1 MPQFS
6 DCPRQRFFRIRTF
19 LPERLGSNSYN
30 VHLRKNLAT
39 YRERTLFSKTMN
51 DTIGILG
58 LGLIGSAIA
67 ARLNAADYKVIGFDP
82 AVPKM
87 QGVSSACNPT
97 EVFTRS
103 ELVILCL
110 PDGNDVRA
118 VINEVQSIIHERHLI
133 INTTTT
139 GDADRPHAQMIEAT
153 IGGSSALLRDGAAP
167 LFLGGDKAQIS
178 CAQPILDILSSRS
191 FHLGD
196 FGAGAKF
203 KLIHNMAIGL
213 NRAVAAETLCFA
225 EALGFDLNQS
235 LDILLQSPA
244 SSTAMAAKGQ
254 RMIEAE
260 YQPPQARLAQHLK
273 DVRLILA
280 AAEETSTKVP
290 LTQLHEELLLRA
302 KSRGFGNA
310 DNAAIIEAYRED
322 KPCLD

>member
-1 MPQFS
+1 MS
-6 DCPRQRFFRIRTF
+6 
-19 LPERLGSNSYN
+19 
-30 VHLRKNLAT
+30 
-39 YRERTLFSKTMN
+39 

-58 LGLIGSAIA
+58 LGLIGSAVA
-67 ARLNAADYKVIGFDP
+67 ARLNAADYKIVGFDP

-87 QGVSSACNPT
+87 QGVTSVCSPN
-97 EVFTRS
+97 EVFSRS
-103 ELVILCL
+103 EFVILCL
-110 PDGNDVRA
+110 PDGNYVQA
-118 VINEVQSIIHERHLI
+118 VIDEVQSIIHERHLI
-133 INTTTT
+133 INTTT
-139 GDADRPHAQMIEAT
+139 GDANRPHAQMIEAT

-167 LFLGGDKAQIS
+167 LFLGGYKAQIS

-254 RMIEAE
+254 KMIEAE

-290 LTQLHEELLLRA
+290 LTQLHRELLSLA
-302 KSRGFGNA
+302 ELRGFGDA

>member
-1 MPQFS
+1 MS
-6 DCPRQRFFRIRTF
+6 
-19 LPERLGSNSYN
+19 
-30 VHLRKNLAT
+30 
-39 YRERTLFSKTMN
+39 

-58 LGLIGSAIA
+58 LGLIGTAIA
-67 ARLNAADYKVIGFDP
+67 SRLNAADYKIVGFDP
-82 AVPKM
+82 AVPKI
-87 QGVSSACNPT
+87 QGVTSVSSPN
-97 EVFTRS
+97 EVFSRS
-103 ELVILCL
+103 DFVILCL
-110 PDGNDVRA
+110 PDGNYVQA
-118 VINEVQSIIHERHLI
+118 IINEVRSIIHERHLI
-133 INTTTT
+133 INTTT
-139 GDADRPHAQMIEAT
+139 GDANRPHAQMIEAT
-153 IGGSSALLRDGAAP
+153 IGGSSALLRDGAAL

-178 CAQPILDILSSRS
+178 RAQPVLDILSPNS

-213 NRAVAAETLCFA
+213 NRAVVAETLCFA

-254 RMIEAE
+254 KMIEAE

-290 LTQLHEELLLRA
+290 LTQLHRELLSLA
-302 KSRGFGNA
+302 ELRGFGDA

>member
-1 MPQFS
+1 MS
-6 DCPRQRFFRIRTF
+6 
-19 LPERLGSNSYN
+19 
-30 VHLRKNLAT
+30 
-39 YRERTLFSKTMN
+39 

-58 LGLIGSAIA
+58 LGLIGSAVA
-67 ARLNAADYKVIGFDP
+67 ARLNAADYKIVGFDP

-87 QGVSSACNPT
+87 QGVTSVCSPN
-97 EVFTRS
+97 EVFSRS
-103 ELVILCL
+103 EFVILCL
-110 PDGNDVRA
+110 PDGNYVQA
-118 VINEVQSIIHERHLI
+118 VIDEVQSIIHERHLI
-133 INTTTT
+133 INTTT
-139 GDADRPHAQMIEAT
+139 GDANRPHAQMIEAT

-167 LFLGGDKAQIS
+167 LFLGGYKAQIS

-290 LTQLHEELLLRA
+290 LTQLHRELLSLA
-302 KSRGFGNA
+302 ELRGFGNA

>member
-1 MPQFS
+1 MS
-6 DCPRQRFFRIRTF
+6 
-19 LPERLGSNSYN
+19 
-30 VHLRKNLAT
+30 
-39 YRERTLFSKTMN
+39 

-58 LGLIGSAIA
+58 LGLIGSAVA
-67 ARLNAADYKVIGFDP
+67 ARLNAADYKIVGFDP

-87 QGVSSACNPT
+87 QGVTSVCSPN
-97 EVFTRS
+97 EVFSRS
-103 ELVILCL
+103 EFVILCL
-110 PDGNDVRA
+110 PDGNYVQA
-118 VINEVQSIIHERHLI
+118 VIDEVQSIIHERHLI
-133 INTTTT
+133 INTTT
-139 GDADRPHAQMIEAT
+139 GDANRPHAQMIEAT

-167 LFLGGDKAQIS
+167 LFLGGYKAQIS

-280 AAEETSTKVP
+280 AAEESSIKVP
-290 LTQLHEELLLRA
+290 LTQLHKELLSLA
-302 KSRGFGNA
+302 ELRGFGNS

>member
-1 MPQFS
+1 MS
-6 DCPRQRFFRIRTF
+6 
-19 LPERLGSNSYN
+19 
-30 VHLRKNLAT
+30 
-39 YRERTLFSKTMN
+39 

-58 LGLIGSAIA
+58 LGLIGTAIA
-67 ARLNAADYKVIGFDP
+67 SRLNAAGYKVVGFDP
-82 AVPKM
+82 AVPKI
-87 QGVSSACNPT
+87 QGVTSVSGPN
-97 EVFTRS
+97 EVFSRS
-103 ELVILCL
+103 DFVILCL
-110 PDGNDVRA
+110 PDGNYVQA
-118 VINEVQSIIHERHLI
+118 IINEVRSIIHERHLI
-133 INTTTT
+133 INTTT
-139 GDADRPHAQMIEAT
+139 GDTNRPHAQMIEAT
-153 IGGSSALLRDGAAP
+153 IGGSSALLRDGAAL

-178 CAQPILDILSSRS
+178 RAQPVLDILSPNS

-213 NRAVAAETLCFA
+213 NRAVVAETLCFA

-280 AAEETSTKVP
+280 AAEESSIKVP
-290 LTQLHEELLLRA
+290 LTQLHKELLSLA
-302 KSRGFGNA
+302 ELRGFGNS

>member
-1 MPQFS
+1 MS
-6 DCPRQRFFRIRTF
+6 
-19 LPERLGSNSYN
+19 
-30 VHLRKNLAT
+30 
-39 YRERTLFSKTMN
+39 

-58 LGLIGSAIA
+58 LGLIGSAVA
-67 ARLNAADYKVIGFDP
+67 ARLNAADYKIVGFDP

-87 QGVSSACNPT
+87 QGVTSVCSPN
-97 EVFTRS
+97 EVFSRS
-103 ELVILCL
+103 EFVILCL
-110 PDGNDVRA
+110 PDGNYVQA
-118 VINEVQSIIHERHLI
+118 VIDEVQSIIHERHLI
-133 INTTTT
+133 INTTT
-139 GDADRPHAQMIEAT
+139 GDANRPHAQMIEAT

-167 LFLGGDKAQIS
+167 LFLGGYKAQIS

-260 YQPPQARLAQHLK
+260 YQPPHARLAQHLK

-280 AAEETSTKVP
+280 AAEETSIKVP
-290 LTQLHEELLLRA
+290 LTQLHEELLSRA
-302 KSRGFGNA
+302 ELRGFGNA

>member
-1 MPQFS
+1 MS
-6 DCPRQRFFRIRTF
+6 
-19 LPERLGSNSYN
+19 
-30 VHLRKNLAT
+30 
-39 YRERTLFSKTMN
+39 

-58 LGLIGSAIA
+58 LGLIGSAVA
-67 ARLNAADYKVIGFDP
+67 ARLNAADYKIVGFDP

-87 QGVSSACNPT
+87 QGVTSVCSPN
-97 EVFTRS
+97 EVFSRS
-103 ELVILCL
+103 EFVILCL
-110 PDGNDVRA
+110 PDGNYVQA
-118 VINEVQSIIHERHLI
+118 VIDEVQSIIHERHLI
-133 INTTTT
+133 INTTT
-139 GDADRPHAQMIEAT
+139 GDANRPHAQMIEAT

-167 LFLGGDKAQIS
+167 LFLGGYKAQIS

-254 RMIEAE
+254 KMIEAE

-290 LTQLHEELLLRA
+290 LTQLHEELLSRA
-302 KSRGFGNA
+302 ESRGFGNA
-310 DNAAIIEAYRED
+310 DNGAIIEAYRED

>member
-1 MPQFS
+1 MS
-6 DCPRQRFFRIRTF
+6 
-19 LPERLGSNSYN
+19 
-30 VHLRKNLAT
+30 
-39 YRERTLFSKTMN
+39 

-58 LGLIGSAIA
+58 LGLIGSAVA
-67 ARLNAADYKVIGFDP
+67 ARLNAADYKIVGFDP

-87 QGVSSACNPT
+87 QGVTSVCSPN
-97 EVFTRS
+97 EVFSRS
-103 ELVILCL
+103 EFVILCL
-110 PDGNDVRA
+110 PDGNYVQA
-118 VINEVQSIIHERHLI
+118 VIDEVQSIIHERHLI
-133 INTTTT
+133 INTTT
-139 GDADRPHAQMIEAT
+139 GDANRPHAQMIEAT

-167 LFLGGDKAQIS
+167 LFLGGYKAQIS

-254 RMIEAE
+254 RMIEAK

-290 LTQLHEELLLRA
+290 LTQLHRELLSLA
-302 KSRGFGNA
+302 ELRGFGDA

>member
-1 MPQFS
+1 MS
-6 DCPRQRFFRIRTF
+6 
-19 LPERLGSNSYN
+19 
-30 VHLRKNLAT
+30 
-39 YRERTLFSKTMN
+39 

-58 LGLIGSAIA
+58 LGLIGSAVA
-67 ARLNAADYKVIGFDP
+67 ARLNAADYNIVGFDP

-87 QGVSSACNPT
+87 QGVTSVCSPN
-97 EVFTRS
+97 EVFSRS
-103 ELVILCL
+103 EFVILCL
-110 PDGNDVRA
+110 PDGNYVKA
-118 VINEVQSIIHERHLI
+118 VIDEVQSIIHERHLI
-133 INTTTT
+133 INTTT
-139 GDADRPHAQMIEAT
+139 GDANRPHAQMIEAT

-167 LFLGGDKAQIS
+167 LFLGGYKAQIS

-302 KSRGFGNA
+302 ESRGFGNA
-310 DNAAIIEAYRED
+310 DNGAIIEAYRED

>member
-1 MPQFS
+1 MS
-6 DCPRQRFFRIRTF
+6 
-19 LPERLGSNSYN
+19 
-30 VHLRKNLAT
+30 
-39 YRERTLFSKTMN
+39 

-58 LGLIGSAIA
+58 LGLIGSAVA
-67 ARLNAADYKVIGFDP
+67 ARLNAADYKIVGFDP

-87 QGVSSACNPT
+87 QGVTSVCSPN
-97 EVFTRS
+97 EVFSRS
-103 ELVILCL
+103 EFVILCL
-110 PDGNDVRA
+110 PDGNYVQA
-118 VINEVQSIIHERHLI
+118 VIDEVQSIIHERHLI
-133 INTTTT
+133 INTTT
-139 GDADRPHAQMIEAT
+139 GDANRPHAQMIEAT

-167 LFLGGDKAQIS
+167 LFLGGYKAQIS

-213 NRAVAAETLCFA
+213 NRAVVAETLCFA

-280 AAEETSTKVP
+280 AAEESSIKVP
-290 LTQLHEELLLRA
+290 LTQLHKELLSLA
-302 KSRGFGNA
+302 ELRGFGNS

>member
-1 MPQFS
+1 MS
-6 DCPRQRFFRIRTF
+6 
-19 LPERLGSNSYN
+19 
-30 VHLRKNLAT
+30 
-39 YRERTLFSKTMN
+39 

-58 LGLIGSAIA
+58 LGLIGSAVA
-67 ARLNAADYKVIGFDP
+67 ARLNAADYKIVGFDP

-87 QGVSSACNPT
+87 QGVTSVCSPN
-97 EVFTRS
+97 EVFSRS
-103 ELVILCL
+103 KFVILCL
-110 PDGNDVRA
+110 PDGNYVQA
-118 VINEVQSIIHERHLI
+118 VIDEVQSIIHERHLI
-133 INTTTT
+133 INTTT
-139 GDADRPHAQMIEAT
+139 GDANRPHAQMIEAT

-167 LFLGGDKAQIS
+167 LFLGGYKAQIL

-213 NRAVAAETLCFA
+213 NRAVVAETLCFA

-280 AAEETSTKVP
+280 AAEESSIKVP
-290 LTQLHEELLLRA
+290 LTQLHKELLSLA
-302 KSRGFGNA
+302 ELRGFGNA

>member
-1 MPQFS
+1 MS
-6 DCPRQRFFRIRTF
+6 
-19 LPERLGSNSYN
+19 
-30 VHLRKNLAT
+30 
-39 YRERTLFSKTMN
+39 

-58 LGLIGSAIA
+58 LGLIGSAVA
-67 ARLNAADYKVIGFDP
+67 ARLNAADYKIVGFDP

-87 QGVSSACNPT
+87 QGVTSVCSPN
-97 EVFTRS
+97 EVFSRS
-103 ELVILCL
+103 EFVILCL
-110 PDGNDVRA
+110 PDGNYVQA
-118 VINEVQSIIHERHLI
+118 VIDEVQSIIHERHLI
-133 INTTTT
+133 INTTT
-139 GDADRPHAQMIEAT
+139 GDANRPHAQMIEAT

-167 LFLGGDKAQIS
+167 LFLGGYKAQIS

-290 LTQLHEELLLRA
+290 LTQLHEELLSRA
-302 KSRGFGNA
+302 ESRGFGNA

>member
-1 MPQFS
+1 MS
-6 DCPRQRFFRIRTF
+6 
-19 LPERLGSNSYN
+19 
-30 VHLRKNLAT
+30 
-39 YRERTLFSKTMN
+39 

-58 LGLIGSAIA
+58 LGLIGSAVA
-67 ARLNAADYKVIGFDP
+67 ARLNAADYKIVGFDP

-87 QGVSSACNPT
+87 QGVTSVCSPN
-97 EVFTRS
+97 EVFSRS
-103 ELVILCL
+103 EFVILCL
-110 PDGNDVRA
+110 PDGNYVQA
-118 VINEVQSIIHERHLI
+118 VIDEVQSIIHERHLI
-133 INTTTT
+133 INTTT
-139 GDADRPHAQMIEAT
+139 GDANRPHAQMIEAT

-167 LFLGGDKAQIS
+167 LFLGGYKAQIS

-290 LTQLHEELLLRA
+290 LTQLHRELLSLA
-302 KSRGFGNA
+302 ELRGFGDA

>member
-1 MPQFS
+1 MS
-6 DCPRQRFFRIRTF
+6 
-19 LPERLGSNSYN
+19 
-30 VHLRKNLAT
+30 
-39 YRERTLFSKTMN
+39 

-58 LGLIGSAIA
+58 LGLIGSAVA
-67 ARLNAADYKVIGFDP
+67 ARLNAADYKIVGFDP

-87 QGVSSACNPT
+87 QGVTSVCSPN
-97 EVFTRS
+97 EVFSRS
-103 ELVILCL
+103 EFVILCL
-110 PDGNDVRA
+110 PDGNYVQA
-118 VINEVQSIIHERHLI
+118 VIDEVQSIIHERHLI
-133 INTTTT
+133 INTTT
-139 GDADRPHAQMIEAT
+139 GDANRPHAQMIEAT

-167 LFLGGDKAQIS
+167 LFLGGYKAQIS

-290 LTQLHEELLLRA
+290 LTQLHRELLSLA
-302 KSRGFGNA
+302 ELRGFGNA

-322 KPCLD
+322 KSCLD

>member
-1 MPQFS
+1 MS
-6 DCPRQRFFRIRTF
+6 
-19 LPERLGSNSYN
+19 
-30 VHLRKNLAT
+30 
-39 YRERTLFSKTMN
+39 

-58 LGLIGSAIA
+58 LGLIGSAVA
-67 ARLNAADYKVIGFDP
+67 ARLNAADYKIVGFDP

-87 QGVSSACNPT
+87 QGVTSVCSPN
-97 EVFTRS
+97 EVFSRS
-103 ELVILCL
+103 EFVILCL
-110 PDGNDVRA
+110 PDGNYVQA
-118 VINEVQSIIHERHLI
+118 VIDEVQSIIHERHLI
-133 INTTTT
+133 INTTT
-139 GDADRPHAQMIEAT
+139 GDANRPHAQMIEAT

-167 LFLGGDKAQIS
+167 LFLGGYKAQIS

-225 EALGFDLNQS
+225 EALGFDLKQS

-254 RMIEAE
+254 KMIEAE

-290 LTQLHEELLLRA
+290 LTQLHRELLSLA
-302 KSRGFGNA
+302 ELRGFGNA

>member
-1 MPQFS
+1 MS
-6 DCPRQRFFRIRTF
+6 
-19 LPERLGSNSYN
+19 
-30 VHLRKNLAT
+30 
-39 YRERTLFSKTMN
+39 

-58 LGLIGSAIA
+58 LGLIGSAVA
-67 ARLNAADYKVIGFDP
+67 ARLNAADYKIVGFDP

-87 QGVSSACNPT
+87 QGVTSVCSPN
-97 EVFTRS
+97 EVFSRS
-103 ELVILCL
+103 EFVILCL
-110 PDGNDVRA
+110 PDGNYVQA
-118 VINEVQSIIHERHLI
+118 VIDEVQSIIHERHLI
-133 INTTTT
+133 INTTT
-139 GDADRPHAQMIEAT
+139 GDANKPHAQMIEAT

-167 LFLGGDKAQIS
+167 LFLGGYKAQIL

-213 NRAVAAETLCFA
+213 NRAVVAETLCFA

-280 AAEETSTKVP
+280 AAEESSIKVP
-290 LTQLHEELLLRA
+290 LTQLHKELLSLA
-302 KSRGFGNA
+302 ELRGFGNA

>member
-1 MPQFS
+1 MS
-6 DCPRQRFFRIRTF
+6 
-19 LPERLGSNSYN
+19 
-30 VHLRKNLAT
+30 
-39 YRERTLFSKTMN
+39 

-58 LGLIGSAIA
+58 LGLIGSAVA
-67 ARLNAADYKVIGFDP
+67 ARLNAADYKIVGFDP

-87 QGVSSACNPT
+87 RGVTSVCSPN
-97 EVFTRS
+97 EVFSRS
-103 ELVILCL
+103 EFVILCL
-110 PDGNDVRA
+110 PDGNYVQA
-118 VINEVQSIIHERHLI
+118 VIDEVQSIIHERHLI
-133 INTTTT
+133 INTTT
-139 GDADRPHAQMIEAT
+139 GDANRPHAQMIEAT

-191 FHLGD
+191 FYLGD

-260 YQPPQARLAQHLK
+260 YLPPQARLAQHLK
-273 DVRLILA
+273 DVRLMLA
-280 AAEETSTKVP
+280 AAEETATKVP
-290 LTQLHEELLLRA
+290 LTQLHEELLSRA
-302 KSRGFGNA
+302 ELRGFGNA

>member
-1 MPQFS
+1 M
-6 DCPRQRFFRIRTF
+6 R
-19 LPERLGSNSYN
+19 
-30 VHLRKNLAT
+30 
-39 YRERTLFSKTMN
+39 
-51 DTIGILG
+51 
-58 LGLIGSAIA
+58 
-67 ARLNAADYKVIGFDP
+67 
-82 AVPKM
+82 
-87 QGVSSACNPT
+87 GVTSVCSPN
-97 EVFTRS
+97 EVFSRS
-103 ELVILCL
+103 EFVILCL
-110 PDGNDVRA
+110 PDGNYVQA
-118 VINEVQSIIHERHLI
+118 VIDEVQSIIHERHLI
-133 INTTTT
+133 INTTT
-139 GDADRPHAQMIEAT
+139 GDANRPHAQMIEAT

-254 RMIEAE
+254 KMIEAE

-290 LTQLHEELLLRA
+290 LTQLHEELLSRA
-302 KSRGFGNA
+302 ESRGFGNA

>member
-1 MPQFS
+1 MS
-6 DCPRQRFFRIRTF
+6 
-19 LPERLGSNSYN
+19 
-30 VHLRKNLAT
+30 
-39 YRERTLFSKTMN
+39 

-58 LGLIGSAIA
+58 LGLIGSAVA
-67 ARLNAADYKVIGFDP
+67 ARLNAADYKIVGFDP

-87 QGVSSACNPT
+87 QGVTSVCSPN
-97 EVFTRS
+97 EVFSRS
-103 ELVILCL
+103 EFVILCL
-110 PDGNDVRA
+110 PDGNYVQA
-118 VINEVQSIIHERHLI
+118 VIDEVQSIIHERHLI
-133 INTTTT
+133 INTTT
-139 GDADRPHAQMIEAT
+139 GDANRPHAQMIEAT

-167 LFLGGDKAQIS
+167 LFLGGYKAQIS

-213 NRAVAAETLCFA
+213 NRAVVAETLCFA

-302 KSRGFGNA
+302 ESRGFGNA
-310 DNAAIIEAYRED
+310 DNGAIIEAYRED

>member
-1 MPQFS
+1 MS
-6 DCPRQRFFRIRTF
+6 
-19 LPERLGSNSYN
+19 
-30 VHLRKNLAT
+30 
-39 YRERTLFSKTMN
+39 

-58 LGLIGSAIA
+58 LGLIGSAVA
-67 ARLNAADYKVIGFDP
+67 ARLNAADYKIVGFDP

-87 QGVSSACNPT
+87 QGVTSVCSPN
-97 EVFTRS
+97 EVFSRS
-103 ELVILCL
+103 EFVILCL
-110 PDGNDVRA
+110 PDGNYVQA
-118 VINEVQSIIHERHLI
+118 VIDEVQSIIHERHLI
-133 INTTTT
+133 INTTT
-139 GDADRPHAQMIEAT
+139 GDANRPHAQMIEAT

-167 LFLGGDKAQIS
+167 LFLGGYKAQIS

-254 RMIEAE
+254 KMIEAE

-290 LTQLHEELLLRA
+290 LTQLHRELLSLA
-302 KSRGFGNA
+302 ELRGFGNA

>member
-1 MPQFS
+1 MS
-6 DCPRQRFFRIRTF
+6 
-19 LPERLGSNSYN
+19 
-30 VHLRKNLAT
+30 
-39 YRERTLFSKTMN
+39 

-58 LGLIGSAIA
+58 LGLIGSAVA
-67 ARLNAADYKVIGFDP
+67 ARLNAADYKIVGFDP

-87 QGVSSACNPT
+87 QGVTSVCSPN
-97 EVFTRS
+97 EVFSRS
-103 ELVILCL
+103 EFVILCL
-110 PDGNDVRA
+110 PDGNYVQA
-118 VINEVQSIIHERHLI
+118 VIDEVQSIIHERHLI
-133 INTTTT
+133 INTTT
-139 GDADRPHAQMIEAT
+139 GDANRPHAQMIEAT

-167 LFLGGDKAQIS
+167 LFLGGYKAQIS

-254 RMIEAE
+254 KMIEAE

-280 AAEETSTKVP
+280 AAEETSIKVP
-290 LTQLHEELLLRA
+290 LTQLHRELLSLA
-302 KSRGFGNA
+302 ELRGFGNA

>member
-1 MPQFS
+1 MS
-6 DCPRQRFFRIRTF
+6 
-19 LPERLGSNSYN
+19 
-30 VHLRKNLAT
+30 
-39 YRERTLFSKTMN
+39 

-58 LGLIGSAIA
+58 LGLIGSAVA
-67 ARLNAADYKVIGFDP
+67 ARLNAADYKIVGFDP

-87 QGVSSACNPT
+87 QGVTSVCSPN
-97 EVFTRS
+97 EVFSRS
-103 ELVILCL
+103 EFVILCL
-110 PDGNDVRA
+110 PDGNYVQA
-118 VINEVQSIIHERHLI
+118 VIDEVQSIIHERHLI
-133 INTTTT
+133 INTTT
-139 GDADRPHAQMIEAT
+139 GDANRPHAQMIEAT

-167 LFLGGDKAQIS
+167 LFLGGYKAQIS

-254 RMIEAE
+254 KMIEAE

-280 AAEETSTKVP
+280 AAEETSIKVP
-290 LTQLHEELLLRA
+290 LTQLHKELLSLA
-302 KSRGFGNA
+302 ELRGFGNA

>member
-1 MPQFS
+1 MS
-6 DCPRQRFFRIRTF
+6 
-19 LPERLGSNSYN
+19 
-30 VHLRKNLAT
+30 
-39 YRERTLFSKTMN
+39 

-58 LGLIGSAIA
+58 LGLIGSAVA
-67 ARLNAADYKVIGFDP
+67 ARLNAADYKIVGFDP

-87 QGVSSACNPT
+87 QGVTSVCSPN
-97 EVFTRS
+97 EVFSRS
-103 ELVILCL
+103 EFVILCL
-110 PDGNDVRA
+110 PDGNYVQA
-118 VINEVQSIIHERHLI
+118 VIDEVQSIIHERHLI
-133 INTTTT
+133 INTTT
-139 GDADRPHAQMIEAT
+139 GDANKPHAQMIEAT

>member
-1 MPQFS
+1 MS
-6 DCPRQRFFRIRTF
+6 
-19 LPERLGSNSYN
+19 
-30 VHLRKNLAT
+30 
-39 YRERTLFSKTMN
+39 

-58 LGLIGSAIA
+58 LGLIGSAVA
-67 ARLNAADYKVIGFDP
+67 ARLNAADYKIVGFDP

-87 QGVSSACNPT
+87 QGVTSVCSPN
-97 EVFTRS
+97 EVFSRS
-103 ELVILCL
+103 EFVILCL
-110 PDGNDVRA
+110 PDGNYVQA
-118 VINEVQSIIHERHLI
+118 VIDEVQSIIHERHLI
-133 INTTTT
+133 INTTT
-139 GDADRPHAQMIEAT
+139 GDANRPHAQMIEAT

-167 LFLGGDKAQIS
+167 LFLGGYKAQIS

-191 FHLGD
+191 FHLGE
-196 FGAGAKF
+196 FGTGAKF

-302 KSRGFGNA
+302 ESRGFGNA
-310 DNAAIIEAYRED
+310 DNGAIIEAYRED

>member
-1 MPQFS
+1 MS
-6 DCPRQRFFRIRTF
+6 
-19 LPERLGSNSYN
+19 
-30 VHLRKNLAT
+30 
-39 YRERTLFSKTMN
+39 

-58 LGLIGSAIA
+58 LGLIGSAVA
-67 ARLNAADYKVIGFDP
+67 ARLNAADYKIVGFDP

-87 QGVSSACNPT
+87 QGVTSVCSPN
-97 EVFTRS
+97 EVFSRS
-103 ELVILCL
+103 EFVILCL
-110 PDGNDVRA
+110 PDGNYVQA
-118 VINEVQSIIHERHLI
+118 VIDEVQSIIHERHLI
-133 INTTTT
+133 INTTT
-139 GDADRPHAQMIEAT
+139 GDANRPHAQMIEAT

-167 LFLGGDKAQIS
+167 LFLGGYKTQIS

-290 LTQLHEELLLRA
+290 LTQLHRELLSLA
-302 KSRGFGNA
+302 ELRGFGNA

>member
-1 MPQFS
+1 MS
-6 DCPRQRFFRIRTF
+6 
-19 LPERLGSNSYN
+19 
-30 VHLRKNLAT
+30 
-39 YRERTLFSKTMN
+39 

-58 LGLIGSAIA
+58 LGLIGSAVA
-67 ARLNAADYKVIGFDP
+67 ARLNAADYKIVGFDP

-87 QGVSSACNPT
+87 QGVTSVSSSN
-97 EVFTRS
+97 EVFSRS
-103 ELVILCL
+103 EFVILCL
-110 PDGNDVRA
+110 PDGNYVQA
-118 VINEVQSIIHERHLI
+118 VIDEVQSIIHERHLI
-133 INTTTT
+133 INTTT
-139 GDADRPHAQMIEAT
+139 GDANRPHAQMIEAT

-167 LFLGGDKAQIS
+167 LFLGGYKAQIL
-178 CAQPILDILSSRS
+178 CAQPILNILSSRS

-213 NRAVAAETLCFA
+213 NRAVTAETLCFA

-290 LTQLHEELLLRA
+290 LTQLHRELLSLA
-302 KSRGFGNA
+302 ELRGFGNA

>member
-1 MPQFS
+1 MS
-6 DCPRQRFFRIRTF
+6 
-19 LPERLGSNSYN
+19 
-30 VHLRKNLAT
+30 
-39 YRERTLFSKTMN
+39 

-58 LGLIGSAIA
+58 LGLIGSAVA
-67 ARLNAADYKVIGFDP
+67 ARLNAADYKIVGFDP

-87 QGVSSACNPT
+87 QGVTSVCSQN
-97 EVFTRS
+97 EVFSRS
-103 ELVILCL
+103 EFVILCL
-110 PDGNDVRA
+110 PDGNYVQA
-118 VINEVQSIIHERHLI
+118 VIDEVQSIIHERHLI
-133 INTTTT
+133 INTTT
-139 GDADRPHAQMIEAT
+139 GDANRPHAQMIEAT

-167 LFLGGDKAQIS
+167 LFLGGYKAQIS

-254 RMIEAE
+254 KMIEAE

-280 AAEETSTKVP
+280 AAEETSIKVP
-290 LTQLHEELLLRA
+290 LTQLHKELLSLA
-302 KSRGFGNA
+302 ELRGFGNA

>member
-1 MPQFS
+1 MS
-6 DCPRQRFFRIRTF
+6 
-19 LPERLGSNSYN
+19 
-30 VHLRKNLAT
+30 
-39 YRERTLFSKTMN
+39 

-58 LGLIGSAIA
+58 LGLIGSAVA
-67 ARLNAADYKVIGFDP
+67 ARLNAADYKVVGFDP

-87 QGVSSACNPT
+87 QGVTSVCSPN
-97 EVFTRS
+97 EVFSRS
-103 ELVILCL
+103 EFVILCL
-110 PDGNDVRA
+110 PDGNYVQA
-118 VINEVQSIIHERHLI
+118 VIDEVQSIIHERHLI
-133 INTTTT
+133 INTTT
-139 GDADRPHAQMIEAT
+139 GDANRPHAQMIEAT

-167 LFLGGDKAQIS
+167 LFLGGDKVQIS

-191 FHLGD
+191 FRLGD

-260 YQPPQARLAQHLK
+260 YLPPQARLAQHLK
-273 DVRLILA
+273 DVRLMLA
-280 AAEETSTKVP
+280 AAEETSTRVP
-290 LTQLHEELLLRA
+290 LTQLHEELLSRA
-302 KSRGFGNA
+302 ELRGFGNA

-322 KPCLD
+322 EPCLD

>member
-1 MPQFS
+1 MS
-6 DCPRQRFFRIRTF
+6 
-19 LPERLGSNSYN
+19 
-30 VHLRKNLAT
+30 
-39 YRERTLFSKTMN
+39 

-58 LGLIGSAIA
+58 LGLIGSAVA
-67 ARLNAADYKVIGFDP
+67 ARLNAADYKIVGFDP

-87 QGVSSACNPT
+87 QGVTSVCSPN
-97 EVFTRS
+97 EVFSRS
-103 ELVILCL
+103 EFVILCL
-110 PDGNDVRA
+110 PDGNYVQA
-118 VINEVQSIIHERHLI
+118 VIDEVQSIIHERHLI
-133 INTTTT
+133 INTTT
-139 GDADRPHAQMIEAT
+139 GDANRPHAQMIEAT

-167 LFLGGDKAQIS
+167 LFLGGYKAQIS

-213 NRAVAAETLCFA
+213 NRAVVAETLCFA

-244 SSTAMAAKGQ
+244 SSIAMAAKGQ

-280 AAEETSTKVP
+280 AAEESSIKVP
-290 LTQLHEELLLRA
+290 LTQLHKELLSLA
-302 KSRGFGNA
+302 ELRGFGNS

>member
-1 MPQFS
+1 MS
-6 DCPRQRFFRIRTF
+6 
-19 LPERLGSNSYN
+19 
-30 VHLRKNLAT
+30 
-39 YRERTLFSKTMN
+39 

-58 LGLIGSAIA
+58 LGLIGSAVA
-67 ARLNAADYKVIGFDP
+67 ARLNAADYKIVGFDP

-87 QGVSSACNPT
+87 QGVTSVCSPN
-97 EVFTRS
+97 EVFSRS
-103 ELVILCL
+103 EFVILCL
-110 PDGNDVRA
+110 PDGNYVQA
-118 VINEVQSIIHERHLI
+118 VIDEVQSIIHERHLI
-133 INTTTT
+133 INTTT
-139 GDADRPHAQMIEAT
+139 GDANRPHAQMIEAT

-167 LFLGGDKAQIS
+167 LFLGGYKAQIS

-280 AAEETSTKVP
+280 AAEETSIKVP
-290 LTQLHEELLLRA
+290 LTQLHKELLSLA
-302 KSRGFGNA
+302 ELRGFGNS

>member
-1 MPQFS
+1 MS
-6 DCPRQRFFRIRTF
+6 
-19 LPERLGSNSYN
+19 
-30 VHLRKNLAT
+30 
-39 YRERTLFSKTMN
+39 

-58 LGLIGSAIA
+58 LGLIGSAVA
-67 ARLNAADYKVIGFDP
+67 ARLNAADYKIVGFDP

-87 QGVSSACNPT
+87 QGVTSVCSPN
-97 EVFTRS
+97 EVFSRS
-103 ELVILCL
+103 EFVILCL
-110 PDGNDVRA
+110 PDGNYVQA
-118 VINEVQSIIHERHLI
+118 VIDEVQSIIHERHLI
-133 INTTTT
+133 INTTT
-139 GDADRPHAQMIEAT
+139 GDANRPHAQMIEAT

-167 LFLGGDKAQIS
+167 LFLGGYKAQIS

-254 RMIEAE
+254 KMIEAE
-260 YQPPQARLAQHLK
+260 YQPP
-273 DVRLILA
+273 
-280 AAEETSTKVP
+280 
-290 LTQLHEELLLRA
+290 
-302 KSRGFGNA
+302 
-310 DNAAIIEAYRED
+310 
-322 KPCLD
+322 

>member
-1 MPQFS
+1 MS
-6 DCPRQRFFRIRTF
+6 
-19 LPERLGSNSYN
+19 
-30 VHLRKNLAT
+30 
-39 YRERTLFSKTMN
+39 
-51 DTIGILG
+51 DTIGVLG

-67 ARLNAADYKVIGFDP
+67 ARLNTADYKIVGFDP
-82 AVPKM
+82 AVPKT
-87 QGVSSACNPT
+87 QGVTSVSSPN
-97 EVFTRS
+97 EVFS
-103 ELVILCL
+103 KSDVVILCL

-133 INTTTT
+133 INTTT
-139 GDADRPHAQMIEAT
+139 GDANRPHAQMIEAT

-167 LFLGGDKAQIS
+167 LFLGGYKAQIS

-290 LTQLHEELLLRA
+290 LTQLHRELLSLA
-302 KSRGFGNA
+302 ELRGFGNA

>member
-1 MPQFS
+1 MS
-6 DCPRQRFFRIRTF
+6 
-19 LPERLGSNSYN
+19 
-30 VHLRKNLAT
+30 
-39 YRERTLFSKTMN
+39 

-58 LGLIGSAIA
+58 LGLIGSAVA
-67 ARLNAADYKVIGFDP
+67 ARLNAADYKIVGFDP

-87 QGVSSACNPT
+87 QGVTSVCSPN
-97 EVFTRS
+97 EVFSRS
-103 ELVILCL
+103 EFVILCL
-110 PDGNDVRA
+110 PDGNYVQA
-118 VINEVQSIIHERHLI
+118 VIDEVQSIIHERHLI
-133 INTTTT
+133 INTTT
-139 GDADRPHAQMIEAT
+139 GDANRPHAQMIEAT

-167 LFLGGDKAQIS
+167 LFLGGYKAQIS

-280 AAEETSTKVP
+280 AAEETSIKVP
-290 LTQLHEELLLRA
+290 LTQLHEELLSRA
-302 KSRGFGNA
+302 ELRGFGNA

>member
-1 MPQFS
+1 MS
-6 DCPRQRFFRIRTF
+6 
-19 LPERLGSNSYN
+19 
-30 VHLRKNLAT
+30 
-39 YRERTLFSKTMN
+39 

-58 LGLIGSAIA
+58 LGLIGSAVA
-67 ARLNAADYKVIGFDP
+67 ARLNAADYKIVGFDP

-87 QGVSSACNPT
+87 QGVTSVCSPN
-97 EVFTRS
+97 EVFSRS
-103 ELVILCL
+103 EFVILCL
-110 PDGNDVRA
+110 PDGNYVQA
-118 VINEVQSIIHERHLI
+118 VIDEVQSIIHERHLI
-133 INTTTT
+133 INTTT
-139 GDADRPHAQMIEAT
+139 GDANRPHAQMIEAT

-167 LFLGGDKAQIS
+167 LFLGGYKAQIS

-254 RMIEAE
+254 KMIEAE

-273 DVRLILA
+273 DVRLILDA
-280 AAEETSTKVP
+280 AGEASIKVP
-290 LTQLHEELLLRA
+290 LTQLHEKLLA
-302 KSRGFGNA
+302 TAESRGFGNA

>member
-1 MPQFS
+1 
-6 DCPRQRFFRIRTF
+6 
-19 LPERLGSNSYN
+19 
-30 VHLRKNLAT
+30 
-39 YRERTLFSKTMN
+39 MN

-58 LGLIGSAIA
+58 LGSIGSAIA

-118 VINEVQSIIHERHLI
+118 VIDEVQSIIHESHLI
-133 INTTTT
+133 INTTT
-139 GDADRPHAQMIEAT
+139 GDANRPHAQMIEAT
-153 IGGSSALLRDGAAP
+153 IGGSSDLLRDGAAL
-167 LFLGGDKAQIS
+167 LFLGGYKAQIS
-178 CAQPILDILSSRS
+178 RAQPILDILSSRS

-225 EALGFDLNQS
+225 EALGFNLNQS

-302 KSRGFGNA
+302 ESRGFGNA
-310 DNAAIIEAYRED
+310 DNAAIIEAYREY

>member
-1 MPQFS
+1 MS
-6 DCPRQRFFRIRTF
+6 
-19 LPERLGSNSYN
+19 
-30 VHLRKNLAT
+30 
-39 YRERTLFSKTMN
+39 

-58 LGLIGSAIA
+58 LGLIGSAVA
-67 ARLNAADYKVIGFDP
+67 ARLNAADYKIVGFDP

-87 QGVSSACNPT
+87 QGVTSVCSPN
-97 EVFTRS
+97 EVFSRS
-103 ELVILCL
+103 EFVILCL
-110 PDGNDVRA
+110 PDGNYVQA
-118 VINEVQSIIHERHLI
+118 VIDEVQSIIHERHLI
-133 INTTTT
+133 INTTT
-139 GDADRPHAQMIEAT
+139 GDANRPHAQMIEAT

-167 LFLGGDKAQIS
+167 LFLGGYKAQIL

-213 NRAVAAETLCFA
+213 NRAVVAETLCFA

-280 AAEETSTKVP
+280 AAEESSIKVP
-290 LTQLHEELLLRA
+290 LTQLHKELLSLA
-302 KSRGFGNA
+302 ELRGFGNA

>member
-1 MPQFS
+1 MS
-6 DCPRQRFFRIRTF
+6 
-19 LPERLGSNSYN
+19 
-30 VHLRKNLAT
+30 
-39 YRERTLFSKTMN
+39 

-58 LGLIGSAIA
+58 LGLIGSAVA
-67 ARLNAADYKVIGFDP
+67 ARLNAADYKIVGFDP

-87 QGVSSACNPT
+87 QGVTSVCSPN
-97 EVFTRS
+97 EVFSRS
-103 ELVILCL
+103 EFVILCL
-110 PDGNDVRA
+110 PDGNYVQA
-118 VINEVQSIIHERHLI
+118 VIDEVQSIIHERHLI
-133 INTTTT
+133 INTTT
-139 GDADRPHAQMIEAT
+139 GDANRPHAQMIEAT

-167 LFLGGDKAQIS
+167 LFLGGYKAQIS

-213 NRAVAAETLCFA
+213 NRAVVAETLCFA

-290 LTQLHEELLLRA
+290 LTQLHEELLSRA
-302 KSRGFGNA
+302 ESRGFGNA